1 MYFSQTNNTA
11 ALGPKAPA
19 ALANA
24 FADVLFLPH
33 NAVSISSYNFIGYQ
47 GCGSIGQYC
56 SPYTTATLT
65 VLYQGTGLIPSI
77 NAITYA
83 FYEAIYAIQQEQSP
97 LGNAL
102 LKYSFP
108 NAYHIDGYTTS
119 STSYTAGQPTPAPTA
134 YRPPTREPTPAPTA
148 YRPPT
153 REPTPAPTAYRPPTV
168 NHGTTILNA
177 TSVGDNVTTISHL
190 NYQPG
195 ENFYWYIKPPTGTAK
210 GAKLT
215 YTVHFPLFDTNQ
227 DYLYVGPTGS
237 GYQTYCSGSY
247 CTDIELTST
256 AGVTLHFSSYSW
268 GSGDAMAG
276 FIAQVTWQI
285 YKPRKLLHSCSYS

>member
-1 MYFSQTNNTA
+1 MQYMYFSQTNNTA

-119 STSYTAGQPTPAPTA
+119 STSYTAGQPTPAPVV
-134 YRPPTREPTPAPTA
+134 YRPPTRVPTPAPTVPPTREPTPAPTIV
-148 YRPPT
+148 Y
-153 REPTPAPTAYRPPTV
+153 
-168 NHGTTILNA
+168 HGTAVLNA

-195 ENFYWYIKPPTGTAK
+195 EFFSWYIKPPTGTAK

-215 YTVHFPLFDTNQ
+215 YSVHFRLFGTIEWY
-227 DYLYVGPTGS
+227 DYLYVGPTGNVF
-237 GYQTYCSGSY
+237 QTYCSGFY
-247 CTDIELTST
+247 CADMQFTST
-256 AGVTLHFSSYSW
+256 TGITLQFSSNYW
-268 GSGDAMAG
+268 EGGALTG

-285 YKPRKLLHSCSYS
+285 YKPRKLLLSCQS